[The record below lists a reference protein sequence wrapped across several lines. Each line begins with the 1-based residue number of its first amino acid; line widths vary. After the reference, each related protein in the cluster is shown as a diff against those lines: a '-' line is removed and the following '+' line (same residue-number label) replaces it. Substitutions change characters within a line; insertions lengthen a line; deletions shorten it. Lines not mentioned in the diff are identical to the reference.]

1 MKRWCNFMDFIIK
14 KPTSSN
20 RTIRMPD
27 TLIDKI
33 TRLAAERDISFNQV
47 VVQCCE
53 YAIQN
58 LPKNEKQLL
67 CQIRVIFILPFFE
80 VYRTKLIYR
89 IVIIYLG
96 IKINYP
102 FCSSNCIIL
111 LCLSTI
117 SLMFYSETVIFLVML
132 CGKQILVVCNVFHYT
147 WQVTLYFSHN
157 AIWVFAM
164 VSKQSFSVFIIVL
177 SRLFGYSKP
186 N

>member
-1 MKRWCNFMDFIIK
+1 MNTLYKTYPKTKNSFFVRSALSLFCLSLRYIGQNQYCLYIKRYILK
-14 KPTSSN
+14 
-20 RTIRMPD
+20 
-27 TLIDKI
+27 LIGMY
-33 TRLAAERDISFNQV
+33 L
-47 VVQCCE
+47 
-53 YAIQN
+53 
-58 LPKNEKQLL
+58 
-67 CQIRVIFILPFFE
+67 
-80 VYRTKLIYR
+80 LIYR

-102 FCSSNCIIL
+102 ICLSNCIIL

-117 SLMFYSETVIFLVML
+117 SLMFYSETMIFLVML